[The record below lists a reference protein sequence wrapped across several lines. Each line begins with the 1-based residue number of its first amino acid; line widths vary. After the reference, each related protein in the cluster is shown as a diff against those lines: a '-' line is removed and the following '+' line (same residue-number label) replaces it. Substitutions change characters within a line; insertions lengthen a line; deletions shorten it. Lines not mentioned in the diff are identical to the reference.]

1 MAKNDNDQKVKQ
13 IKNAQDRKDFAIA
26 FYNAT
31 NNAIEIVKAN
41 RGFEISTP
49 EQVQKDIEFWR
60 NWFLEQHMEYREKV
74 TEKIGATYNVTTAI
88 EKLEVTTSKE
98 ELRKAWL
105 SLSQDERQDA
115 EIHAKCQELIE
126 KYETIQ

>member
-49 EQVQKDIEFWR
+49 EQVQEQIEYWR
-60 NWFLEQHMEYREKV
+60 NWFLEQHLDYRAKV
-74 TEKIGATYNVTTAI
+74 TEKIGANYNVGTAI
-88 EKLEVTTSKE
+88 ERLEKATSRDELKKE
-98 ELRKAWL
+98 WL
-105 SLSQDERQDA
+105 SLSQDERQDP
-115 EIHAKCQELIE
+115 EIAKKCQELVE